1 VRGAWFNGNPAG
13 WLIITEHP
21 VGLRTTEEAG
31 LVNRLQ
37 AYPTLSTIVP
47 HHVQELCFKNWSHQ
61 NFRAIF
67 SAVAIARLFFWFFP
81 NGQSSLALDASRYAI
96 CTLVM
101 MGPTTA
107 GEKHPGKLNWRQ
119 DGY

>member
-1 VRGAWFNGNPAG
+1 MCKNYVLKTGVIRISEPSLALW
-13 WLIITEHP
+13 
-21 VGLRTTEEAG
+21 
-31 LVNRLQ
+31 RLQ
-37 AYPTLSTIVP
+37 D
-47 HHVQELCFKNWSHQ
+47 
-61 NFRAIF
+61 
-67 SAVAIARLFFWFFP
+67 FFFVFP
-81 NGQSSLALDASRYAI
+81 NEQSSLALDASRYAI